1 MGRRRLPEFASE
13 RELVRFLDDPNAD
26 LSVYDLKTVG
36 DRVDVEVD
44 EAALR
49 LQEETE
55 YGRAA
60 RLHPVTMRLDGN
72 VVRALKHIAARRGIS
87 YQTLARMW
95 LRERA
100 IEELRTKAGYAIGT
114 DKDSWSRG
122 VGEQTRLEQ
131 LLAEV
136 SAHLKEVRGLLR
148 QAPNRQRLP
157 GLTAKKR
164 RRT

>member
-1 MGRRRLPEFASE
+1 M
-13 RELVRFLDDPNAD
+13 RFLDDPNAD

-36 DRVDVEVD
+36 DHVDVEVD

-49 LQEETE
+49 LQEQTE

-72 VVRALKHIAARRGIS
+72 VVRALKRIAARRGIS

-100 IEELRTKAGYAIGT
+100 IEELRTKADA
-114 DKDSWSRG
+114 WSRG

-136 SAHLKEVRGLLR
+136 STHLKEVRGLLR

-157 GLTAKKR
+157 GLTAEKR